1 VRTNV
6 DEFQISADKSIYLLA
21 KGRLVNLSAATGHP
35 ASVMDMSFSTQALAA
50 EWCRKLGGKLEIAV
64 HDVPHDIEEVV
75 ASLKLKAMNV
85 KIDRLTP
92 EQTEYLASSG
102 EGT

>member
-1 VRTNV
+1 
-6 DEFQISADKSIYLLA
+6 
-21 KGRLVNLSAATGHP
+21 
-35 ASVMDMSFSTQALAA
+35 MDMSFSTQALAA
-50 EWCRKLGGKLEIAV
+50 EWCRKLAGKLEIAV
-64 HDVPHDIEEVV
+64 HNVPQEIEEVV
-75 ASLKLKAMNV
+75 ALLKLQSMNT